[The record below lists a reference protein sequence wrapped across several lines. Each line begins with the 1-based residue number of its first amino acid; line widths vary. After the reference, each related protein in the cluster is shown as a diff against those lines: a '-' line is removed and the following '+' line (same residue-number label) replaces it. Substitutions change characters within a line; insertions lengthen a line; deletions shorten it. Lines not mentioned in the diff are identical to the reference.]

1 MFTFSNGVV
10 KGYVD
15 GVQVPFSANTF
26 TATSLPNWAYGLY
39 LATYD
44 SSLSNPYIGSLDDVR
59 LYNRALSATDVAALY
74 QVLPRLN

>member
-1 MFTFSNGVV
+1 
-10 KGYVD
+10 
-15 GVQVPFSANTF
+15 VPFSANTF

-59 LYNRALSATDVAALY
+59 LYNRALSSTDVAALY